1 MKSLLKE
8 IAKYLRNGETI
19 SFRTV
24 NADGDIQVAISA
36 TVKTRH
42 GRNMLFT
49 KHVTVS
55 RVELTMYK
63 HPEHIDEWTFKELRR
78 EMNMAYDMADD
89 DPRLDARSK
98 DWSQDNTK
106 GVPHV

>member
-1 MKSLLKE
+1 MKSLLHE
-8 IAKYLRNGETI
+8 ITKYLRNGETI
-19 SFRTV
+19 SFRTI
-24 NADGDIQVAISA
+24 NANGDIQVAISS

-55 RVELTMYK
+55 RLELTMYRQ
-63 HPEHIDEWTFKELRR
+63 PEHIDEWAFKELRR

-89 DPRLDARSK
+89 DQRPDARSK
-98 DWSQDNTK
+98 DWSQDSTK
-106 GVPHV
+106 ESPK